1 MDNRSED
8 KGEVG
13 SRDLFR
19 FLKCPSHL
27 PGSRLTGGRGSGKWE
42 ARETFLKPLVKESHP
57 IPKWMILVVAWGG
70 ALQ

>member
-19 FLKCPSHL
+19 FLKCPSHS
-27 PGSRLTGGRGSGKWE
+27 PGSRLTGGQGGVENRKLEKPSSFRGSHPVPK
-42 ARETFLKPLVKESHP
+42 LKLC
-57 IPKWMILVVAWGG
+57 VV
-70 ALQ
+70 LMYI